1 MKLYISHVT
10 QYSYAEPITDSVNEI
25 RLTPSTN
32 ERQSCYNHSIFIE
45 PNASLFT
52 YEDCFGNRVH
62 AFSVNGPH
70 AKLTIRTNTT
80 VVTTESFNQEESI
93 HKQQLKP
100 AEAWARL
107 TSDESVDRFIE
118 FLLPTS
124 YTEVT
129 PEIVTFMEQVPLVGA
144 VHETAVA
151 AEGSVMVDVTPMV
164 GIYEWLTALSKH
176 IRTSFIYDPSATNVR
191 TKASEMIA
199 MRRGVCQDFAHL
211 MIAVCRAKGV
221 PARYVSGYH
230 FVGDLQGGSAD
241 FEQASHAWV
250 EAYVPKVGW
259 CGFDPTNES
268 PIGERYV
275 KLGHGRDYKDI
286 VPVKGIYHG
295 TGQQSLQVTVDV
307 RKVEE

>member
-1 MKLYISHVT
+1 MKLYISHLT
-10 QYSYAEPITDSVNEI
+10 QYSYGDPVTDSVNEI

-32 ERQSCYNHSIFIE
+32 ERQSCYNHSISIE

-52 YEDCFGNRVH
+52 YEDSFGNRVH
-62 AFSVNGPH
+62 SFSVNAPH
-70 AKLTIRTNTT
+70 TKLMIKTNMT
-80 VVTTESFNQEESI
+80 VVTTESFSKEESAY
-93 HKQQLKP
+93 KQQLKP
-100 AEAWARL
+100 SDAWAKL
-107 TSDESVDRFIE
+107 HSDESVDRFIE
-118 FLLPTS
+118 FLLPTE

-129 PEIVTFMEQVPLVGA
+129 PEIFSFMENVPVVGT
-144 VHETAVA
+144 VHE
-151 AEGSVMVDVTPMV
+151 AEASEGGVTVSVTPAIGV
-164 GIYEWLTALSKH
+164 YDWLAALSKH
-176 IRTSFIYDPSATNVR
+176 IRSAFIYDPLATDVR
-191 TKASEMIA
+191 TKAFEMIA
-199 MRRGVCQDFAHL
+199 KRRGVCQDFAHL
-211 MIAVCRAKGV
+211 MVAVCRARGV

-230 FVGDLQGGSAD
+230 FVGDLQGGSAE

-250 EAYVPKVGW
+250 EAYVPKLGW

-295 TGQQSLQVTVDV
+295 TGKQSLQVTVDV

>member
-1 MKLYISHVT
+1 MKLQISHTT

-32 ERQSCYNHSIFIE
+32 ERQACYNHSISIE

-62 AFSVNGPH
+62 VFSVNAPH
-70 AKLTIRTNTT
+70 TKLTIRTNLT
-80 VVTTESFNQEESI
+80 VVTTESFNKEEGA

-100 AEAWARL
+100 AEAWAKL
-107 TSDESVDRFIE
+107 NSDESIDRFIE
-118 FLLPTS
+118 FLLPTA

-129 PEIVTFMEQVPLVGA
+129 PEIISLMEQVPVVGA
-144 VHETAVA
+144 VRETAIA
-151 AEGSVMVDVTPMV
+151 SEGNVTVDVTPAV
-164 GIYEWLTALSKH
+164 GVYEWLSALSKY
-176 IRTSFIYDPSATNVR
+176 IRSSFIYDPSATNVR
-191 TKASEMIA
+191 TKASEMITK
-199 MRRGVCQDFAHL
+199 RRGVCQDFAHL
-211 MIAVCRAKGV
+211 MLAVCRARGV

-250 EAYVPKVGW
+250 EAYVPKLGW

-295 TGQQSLQVTVDV
+295 TGEQRLQVTVDV
-307 RKVEE
+307 RKVDE